1 MQRLK
6 GYWLT
11 KMEAK
16 VLEHLDERKT
26 PRSAKQMAEYFGV
39 SRTSITK
46 ATHSLHGMELITSKL
61 VGRTHFFRIKHGY
74 DTRSKGQE
82 ACCRTAQ
89 AA

>member
-16 VLEHLDERKT
+16 VLQHLDERKT

-39 SRTSITK
+39 SAYAYMIATAVIFQITVYTFRC
-46 ATHSLHGMELITSKL
+46 ATLIITDLFS
-61 VGRTHFFRIKHGY
+61 
-74 DTRSKGQE
+74 
-82 ACCRTAQ
+82 
-89 AA
+89 